1 MCGTITAMPAIS
13 IFFGIVIR
21 MFYNDHEPVHFH
33 AEYQGQRGKFDLT
46 GRMVSGN
53 IISKTALR
61 LIRQWAKQREAEIR
75 ANWQRMKAG
84 QPLETIEPLR

>member
-1 MCGTITAMPAIS
+1 MPAIS

-46 GRMVSGN
+46 GRLIAGSIV
-53 IISKTALR
+53 SKTAQR
-61 LIRQWAKQREAEIR
+61 LIRQWARQHQVEILT
-75 ANWQRMKAG
+75 NWQRMKAG
-84 QPLETIEPLR
+84 KPLETIEPLR